1 MKSFLQVLATP
12 VRASLKPVEYEANT
26 FTLYSVPLK
35 RFRMRMVLIS
45 SPTKVSN
52 AGPGT
57 AKKKKKKK
65 EVKKKIR
72 KLVHPL

>member
-35 RFRMRMVLIS
+35 RFRIRMVFIS

-57 AKKKKKKK
+57 AKNEIKN
-65 EVKKKIR
+65 
-72 KLVHPL
+72 

>member
-1 MKSFLQVLATP
+1 MP

-35 RFRMRMVLIS
+35 RFRIRMVFIS

-57 AKKKKKKK
+57 AKNEIKN
-65 EVKKKIR
+65 
-72 KLVHPL
+72 